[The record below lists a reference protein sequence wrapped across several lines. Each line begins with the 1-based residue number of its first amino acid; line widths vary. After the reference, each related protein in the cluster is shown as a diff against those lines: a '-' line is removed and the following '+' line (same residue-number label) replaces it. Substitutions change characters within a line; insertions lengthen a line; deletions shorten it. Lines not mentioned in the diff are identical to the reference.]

1 MVDDADGGGT
11 GGVSRYRFRQAV
23 PVEPEH
29 LLAARGRPGTVIA
42 SGRLAATHN
51 RPASGL
57 HCRCSS
63 REWQGG
69 VRGRI
74 VRAYVGRVHRAVP
87 GRVDSS
93 ADGFAHSAD
102 CCPSLAVL
110 LLSAACY
117 LIPHI
122 IVPARS
128 WAHPFRGLGGQFLM
142 SIPSM
147 FQASDCGTLM
157 LLGGGIA
164 VWAITLRL
172 RRLLWLMAAGLAV
185 ASCALHPTY
194 LAPLAVAL
202 LGFAVADLASQRTI
216 RRFGWYTGTGLAA
229 VIVVVATNPVVRDSL
244 THDAGDPQRYLAFE
258 RIPHHTLISHWSVQD
273 AFLAVVVLVGAGL
286 TVRLTRAWWVGIVL
300 MVCLIMTVGTAL
312 TVEITRNVTLAMMF
326 PWRITVFLVPVATLT
341 VIVWFLRPIAER
353 VEHIK
358 ILFIVAACLMPV
370 CFGRWH

>member
-128 WAHPFRGLGGQFLM
+128 WAHPFRGCSRQVTAG
-142 SIPSM
+142 PSCCSAAVS
-147 FQASDCGTLM
+147 QCG
-157 LLGGGIA
+157 
-164 VWAITLRL
+164 
-172 RRLLWLMAAGLAV
+172 RLLCGCGGCCGLWRPDWQSHRAPCTRPIWPRSQWHSSRSLWPTWPVSGRFAGSAGTRVQVLPRPLLWWPRIPLYATR
-185 ASCALHPTY
+185 SPTMPAIRNGTWRSSGSRTT
-194 LAPLAVAL
+194 LS
-202 LGFAVADLASQRTI
+202 LASGVCRMHSS
-216 RRFGWYTGTGLAA
+216 RLSC
-229 VIVVVATNPVVRDSL
+229 SL
-244 THDAGDPQRYLAFE
+244 GPD
-258 RIPHHTLISHWSVQD
+258 
-273 AFLAVVVLVGAGL
+273 
-286 TVRLTRAWWVGIVL
+286 
-300 MVCLIMTVGTAL
+300 
-312 TVEITRNVTLAMMF
+312 
-326 PWRITVFLVPVATLT
+326 
-341 VIVWFLRPIAER
+341 
-353 VEHIK
+353 
-358 ILFIVAACLMPV
+358 
-370 CFGRWH
+370 